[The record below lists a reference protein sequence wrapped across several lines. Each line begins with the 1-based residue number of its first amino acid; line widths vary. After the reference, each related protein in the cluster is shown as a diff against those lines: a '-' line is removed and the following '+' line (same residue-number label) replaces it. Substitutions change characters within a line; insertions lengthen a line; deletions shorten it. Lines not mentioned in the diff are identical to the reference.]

1 MVAKETTTTMDQE
14 ARLLQELARLELI
27 DHEIELDDE
36 ASGEDTAMEIE
47 LLAERVRAARL
58 AGA

>member
-1 MVAKETTTTMDQE
+1 MDQE
-14 ARLLQELARLELI
+14 ARLLQELARLERL
-27 DHEIELDDE
+27 DHDVELDDE
-36 ASGEDTAMEIE
+36 TNGEDTAMQIE